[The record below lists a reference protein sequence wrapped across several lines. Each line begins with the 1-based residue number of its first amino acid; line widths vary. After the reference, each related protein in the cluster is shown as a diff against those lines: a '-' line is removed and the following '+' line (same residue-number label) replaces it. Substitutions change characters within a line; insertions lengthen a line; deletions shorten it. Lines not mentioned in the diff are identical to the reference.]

1 MNAINIAEMLP
12 ADFDNKSKVWI
23 YQSTRPFTEEQARE
37 IDEQILQFTSQWQV
51 HGKPAKGWGKL
62 LFNRFVVMMAD
73 ETFEAISGCST
84 DSMVR
89 IVKSIERQYDC
100 NLFDRLSITFLVKG
114 KAEVL
119 PMNQVQ
125 FALDKGY
132 INADTLLFNNLVSTK
147 REMQDQW
154 LQPLS
159 QSWMASKL
167 NFNTANTSS

>member
-1 MNAINIAEMLP
+1 MNEINVAELLP
-12 ADFDNKSKVWI
+12 ADFDDRSRVWI
-23 YQSTRPFTEEQARE
+23 YQSTRPFTDEQARE

-73 ETFEAISGCST
+73 ETYEAISGCST

-89 IVKSIERQYDC
+89 IIKSIERQYDC

-125 FALDKGY
+125 YALDKGY
-132 INADTLLFNNLVSTK
+132 INGGTHLFNNLVGTK
-147 REMQDQW
+147 GEMMAQW

-159 QSWMASKL
+159 LSWMAGKL
-167 NFNTANTSS
+167 NFNTANTPS

>member
-1 MNAINIAEMLP
+1 MNEINVAELLP
-12 ADFDNKSKVWI
+12 ADFDDRSRVWI
-23 YQSTRPFTEEQARE
+23 YQSTRPFTDEHARE

-73 ETFEAISGCST
+73 ETYEAISGCST

-89 IVKSIERQYDC
+89 IIKSIERQYDC

-125 FALDKGY
+125 YALDKGY
-132 INADTLLFNNLVSTK
+132 INSGTHLFNNLVGTK
-147 REMQDQW
+147 GEMLAQW

-159 QSWMASKL
+159 RSWMAGKL
-167 NFNTANTSS
+167 NFNTANTPS

>member
-1 MNAINIAEMLP
+1 MNEINVAELLP
-12 ADFDNKSKVWI
+12 ADFDDRSRVWI
-23 YQSTRPFTEEQARE
+23 YQSTRPFTDEQARE

-73 ETFEAISGCST
+73 ETYEAISGCST

-89 IVKSIERQYDC
+89 IIKSIERQYDC

-119 PMNQVQ
+119 PMDQVQ
-125 FALDKGY
+125 YALDNGY
-132 INADTLLFNNLVSTK
+132 INAGTQLFNNLVGTK
-147 REMQDQW
+147 REMVTQW

-159 QSWMASKL
+159 LSWMAGKL
-167 NFNTANTSS
+167 NFNTANPLS

>member
-1 MNAINIAEMLP
+1 MNEINVAELLP
-12 ADFDNKSKVWI
+12 ADFDDRSRVWI

-73 ETFEAISGCST
+73 ESFEAISGCST

-89 IVKSIERQYDC
+89 IIKSIERQYEC

-114 KAEVL
+114 KPEVL

-132 INADTLLFNNLVSTK
+132 ISADTLLFNNLVGSK
-147 REMQDQW
+147 REMLEQW

-159 QSWMASKL
+159 KSWMANKL
-167 NFNTANTSS
+167 NFNTAHTPS